1 MTEQMNALFEESGL
15 TSRHQRIDETRVHK
29 ELQQHFGLTGT
40 LHPIDTEK
48 DSTFRLRTQ
57 GGDYLVKVSPR
68 DEPLPIV
75 RCQTDVI
82 DWVQRVDPSIPVQ
95 SVLRTH
101 DGANHRVL
109 HDSDGA
115 YLGALRVLEF
125 IPGTMLGEADATPQ
139 QLARVGAMLGKVDL
153 ALQGFEHEGLDRPL
167 VWNIS
172 NFLVLEPLLNYE
184 TNPERRAMAEQIFAL
199 YSIPVAQTLL
209 TRDDLRDR
217 HRYLNARNALLA
229 CLLHGVLPIINE
241 NDVVAVDE
249 IRVGDND
256 NLSALVA
263 NLVDADLLVIL
274 SDVDGLYTAD
284 PRREPGAALIPEVRA
299 IDDAIYALAGGSSM
313 RGTGG
318 MQTKIQAADLA
329 TRGGAAVVIASG
341 GAPNAILRVL
351 AGEPIGTRFPPIASR
366 LESRKRWVLAETVRH
381 SRIVADAGAARAL
394 TEGGKSL
401 LPAGVVAVEGDFER
415 GQTARIY
422 GGDGR
427 EIARGLAQYGAR
439 DLRLIKGLRSTQIA
453 ETLGYDYGPE
463 VVHRDD
469 MVLL

>member
-1 MTEQMNALFEESGL
+1 MNISA
-15 TSRHQRIDETRVHK
+15 
-29 ELQQHFGLTGT
+29 
-40 LHPIDTEK
+40 
-48 DSTFRLRTQ
+48 
-57 GGDYLVKVSPR
+57 VSSAFS
-68 DEPLPIV
+68 
-75 RCQTDVI
+75 
-82 DWVQRVDPSIPVQ
+82 VQRSAFRRIVVKLGTN
-95 SVLRTH
+95 VLTAGTDRLHRPRMVELVRQIAEARALGVEVVLVTS
-101 DGANHRVL
+101 GAVAAGRE
-109 HDSDGA
+109 
-115 YLGALRVLEF
+115 RLEF
-125 IPGTMLGEADATPQ
+125 PPRRRDLPVK
-139 QLARVGAMLGKVDL
+139 QLMAAVGQSRLM
-153 ALQGFEHEGLDRPL
+153 H
-167 VWNIS
+167 I
-172 NFLVLEPLLNYE
+172 Y
-184 TNPERRAMAEQIFAL
+184 EQIFDL